1 MSLLGVLWSVL
12 FQQPE
17 QHIGLIFIQS
27 SRELS
32 NKWRHFYSGQQN
44 SLLPLEGNILGPSHK
59 PSEISFGLNIVS
71 HSEVPRSALK
81 ERMSFSFSLLD
92 CSFTFDSFALG
103 YWIFT
108 IGSL

>member
-1 MSLLGVLWSVL
+1 MSLFGVFWGVL
-12 FQQPE
+12 FQQSK
-17 QHIGLIFIQS
+17 QHISLIFIQS

-32 NKWRHFYSGQQN
+32 NKWGHFDSGQQN

-71 HSEVPRSALK
+71 NSEIPRLALE

-92 CSFTFDSFALG
+92 CSFTFDSFSLG
-103 YWIFT
+103 YRIFT